1 MLTAEKIGG
10 DETLTRREGG
20 KGMGKRK
27 EMGRIRLRA
36 RTLCPSA
43 SIDHGAATAYQL
55 IPARLQATLALY
67 SRPVTPVTHL

>member
-1 MLTAEKIGG
+1 
-10 DETLTRREGG
+10 
-20 KGMGKRK
+20 MGKRK